1 MITTEEY
8 LKAIEIIEQYHKQV
22 EEKIKAINK
31 PSLIDI
37 GLKRND
43 YIKYI
48 GGLETINLTIGE
60 KYRLTG
66 EPYHNSV
73 CVINNSGFRRRYNER
88 YFELI

>member
-1 MITTEEY
+1 MITMEEY
-8 LKAIEIIEQYHKQV
+8 IKAVDIIEEYHKQV

-31 PSLIDI
+31 PSLVGI
-37 GLKRND
+37 GLNRND

-48 GGLETINLTIGE
+48 GGLDTVNLTTGE

-66 EPYHNSV
+66 EPYHDSV
-73 CVINNSGFRRRYNER
+73 CIINNTGFRRRYNQR